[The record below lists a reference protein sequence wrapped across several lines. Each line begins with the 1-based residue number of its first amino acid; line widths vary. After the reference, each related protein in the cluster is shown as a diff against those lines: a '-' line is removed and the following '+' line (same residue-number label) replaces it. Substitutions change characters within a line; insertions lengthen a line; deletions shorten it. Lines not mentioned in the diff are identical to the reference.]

1 MAYAECLDPNDVALN
16 YDIQGGGGGGSGN
29 ERKKKVSATLSASS
43 EKLVGCNYFFNQSL
57 CEYVSGSF
65 QVGIKDKL
73 KKKLSMKKSSE
84 DSSSSSSSPPPEFW
98 W

>member
-43 EKLVGCNYFFNQSL
+43 EKLVGCKYFLNKA
-57 CEYVSGSF
+57 YVNMY
-65 QVGIKDKL
+65 VA
-73 KKKLSMKKSSE
+73 LSRLASRIN
-84 DSSSSSSSPPPEFW
+84 
-98 W
+98 